1 MNKSD
6 IPSLFNVDKIII
18 LLVVI
23 FLLSGEAQILLNDSG
38 LRWAYLLL
46 LAFCVAY
53 VGTPILILVA
63 HRFKILDVPGD
74 RKAHQ
79 ASTALMGGVAIYGAF
94 ALTVIRNF
102 DFSLEMK
109 GVALAGTLIAATGL
123 LDDIRDLPASLKLLI
138 QLVAVGILIKYGVVI
153 SFLPDGLWG
162 TACEWVLTAVWVIG
176 ITNAINF
183 MDGLDGLATGSCAIM
198 IIFFGLVALQ
208 NGQTFMVYLSIP
220 LLGACLGFLPY
231 NFRIWKPA
239 HVFLGDAGSTFLGFM
254 VAAIA
259 VMGDWAGD
267 HMVRLIVPILIL
279 GVPIFDMSFTTIMRV
294 KSGQVRTLRQW
305 IEFTGTDHI
314 HHRLEDLQI
323 GRVGSVIVIYFVT
336 IWLGL
341 SAMALKNATGLIALA
356 QVAQSVIVFLLL
368 SFFMLFV
375 RRKYAE
381 IAKNARESETHRG

>member
-1 MNKSD
+1 MNKANV
-6 IPSLFNVDKIII
+6 PSLFNVDKIII

-23 FLLSGEAQILLNDSG
+23 FLLSDEAQNLLNDSG

-46 LAFCVAY
+46 LAFCAAY

-63 HRFKILDVPGD
+63 HRFNVLDVPGD
-74 RKAHQ
+74 RKEHHA
-79 ASTALMGGVAIYGAF
+79 ATALMGGVAIYGAF
-94 ALTVIRNF
+94 ALTVLRNF

-109 GVALAGTLIAATGL
+109 GVALAGTLIVATGL
-123 LDDIRDLPASLKLLI
+123 LDDIRDLPASMKLLI
-138 QLVAVGILIKYGVVI
+138 QVIAVGILIKYGVVI
-153 SFLPDGLWG
+153 SFLPDGFWG
-162 TACEWVLTAVWVIG
+162 TASEWVLTAVWVIG

-183 MDGLDGLATGSCAIM
+183 MDGFDGLATGSCAIM
-198 IIFFGLVALQ
+198 IVFFGLVALQ

-231 NFRIWKPA
+231 NFRIRKPA

-294 KSGQVRTLRQW
+294 RSGQVRTLRQW

-314 HHRLEDLQI
+314 HHRLEDLHI

-341 SAMALKNATGLIALA
+341 SAMALKNATGFIALA
-356 QVAQSVIVFLLL
+356 QVAQSIIVFVLL

-381 IAKNARESETHRG
+381 IEKNVRESESRG

>member
-1 MNKSD
+1 MSKD
-6 IPSLFNVDKIII
+6 DVPGLFNVDKIII
-18 LLVVI
+18 LVVVI
-23 FLLSGEAQILLNDSG
+23 FLLSGEAQNLLNDSG

-46 LAFCVAY
+46 LAFCVSY
-53 VGTPILILVA
+53 VGTPAFILLA

-74 RKAHQ
+74 RKEHHS
-79 ASTALMGGVAIYGAF
+79 STALMGGVAIYVAF
-94 ALTVIRNF
+94 ALTVLRNF

-138 QLVAVGILIKYGVVI
+138 QLVAVGILIKYGVVL
-153 SFLPDGLWG
+153 SFLPDGFWG
-162 TACEWVLTAVWVIG
+162 TASEWVLTTVWVVG

-183 MDGLDGLATGSCAIM
+183 MDGLDGLAAGSCAIM

-231 NFRIWKPA
+231 NFRIGRPA

-254 VAAIA
+254 LAAIA
-259 VMGDWAGD
+259 IMGDWAGD
-267 HMVRLIVPILIL
+267 HLVRLIVPVIVL

-305 IEFTGTDHI
+305 IEFTGTDHL

-323 GRVGSVIVIYFVT
+323 GRVGTVVVIYFVT

-341 SAMALKNATGLIALA
+341 SAVALKNATGFIALA
-356 QVAQSVIVFLLL
+356 QVAQSIIVFLLL

-381 IAKNARESETHRG
+381 IEKNVRESESDSG

>member
-1 MNKSD
+1 
-6 IPSLFNVDKIII
+6 
-18 LLVVI
+18 
-23 FLLSGEAQILLNDSG
+23 
-38 LRWAYLLL
+38 
-46 LAFCVAY
+46 
-53 VGTPILILVA
+53 
-63 HRFKILDVPGD
+63 
-74 RKAHQ
+74 
-79 ASTALMGGVAIYGAF
+79 
-94 ALTVIRNF
+94 
-102 DFSLEMK
+102 
-109 GVALAGTLIAATGL
+109 
-123 LDDIRDLPASLKLLI
+123 
-138 QLVAVGILIKYGVVI
+138 
-153 SFLPDGLWG
+153 
-162 TACEWVLTAVWVIG
+162 
-176 ITNAINF
+176 

-208 NGQTFMVYLSIP
+208 NGQTFMAYLSIP

-231 NFRIWKPA
+231 NFRIGKPA

-267 HMVRLIVPILIL
+267 HMVRLIVPILVL

-305 IEFTGTDHI
+305 IEFTGTDHL
-314 HHRLEDLQI
+314 HHRLEELQI

-341 SAMALKNATGLIALA
+341 SAMALKNATGFIALA

-381 IAKNARESETHRG
+381 IEKNVRESESHRG

>member
-1 MNKSD
+1 MNKSNV
-6 IPSLFNVDKIII
+6 PSLFNVDKIII

-23 FLLSGEAQILLNDSG
+23 FLLSGEAQNLLNDSG

-46 LAFCVAY
+46 LAFCAAY

-74 RKAHQ
+74 RKEHQ
-79 ASTALMGGVAIYGAF
+79 AATALMGGVAIYGAF
-94 ALTVIRNF
+94 ALTVLRNF

-109 GVALAGTLIAATGL
+109 GVALSGTLIAATGL
-123 LDDIRDLPASLKLLI
+123 LDDIRDLPASLKLVI

-153 SFLPDGLWG
+153 SFLPDGFWG
-162 TACEWVLTAVWVIG
+162 TASEWVLTAVWVIG

-183 MDGLDGLATGSCAIM
+183 MDGLDGLAVGCCAIM

-323 GRVGSVIVIYFVT
+323 GRVGSVIVIYLVT

-341 SAMALKNATGLIALA
+341 SGL
-356 QVAQSVIVFLLL
+356 SR
-368 SFFMLFV
+368 S
-375 RRKYAE
+375 
-381 IAKNARESETHRG
+381 